1 MERAQFRAA
10 VEHLDGTT
18 IVWLSGELDM
28 AVEDRVLE
36 CLDLTSGAVI
46 IDLSAVTHL
55 DSSALKVLDTT
66 DRRLSEHAGSM
77 TIRNPNQL
85 IRRILEIAGL
95 DNWIEAPSRIG

>member
-1 MERAQFRAA
+1 MRDDQFHAA

-18 IVWLSGELDM
+18 IVWLCGELDM

-36 CLDLTSGAVI
+36 CLATASGAVI
-46 IDLSAVTHL
+46 IDLSGVTHL
-55 DSSALKVLDTT
+55 DSSALKVLDIT

-85 IRRILEIAGL
+85 IRRTLEITGL